1 MVDRTVLV
9 CGAGLM
15 GHGIAQVMAAA
26 GNHVTLYEPEVAR
39 AEAGRARIGAN
50 LERSVAK
57 GRISDADRREQLGRI
72 AVAAS
77 VADAAKSAEL
87 VVEAVFED
95 EKVKR
100 ALLAEVAAA
109 APADAVLASNT
120 SSISITRL
128 AAALPVA
135 RRGRF
140 VGMHFFSPVPVMP
153 LIELIRGAETSD
165 ETEAYVRA
173 IAAALDKKVIV
184 SKDRPGFIVNRMV
197 MPFLGEA
204 MRAYEEG
211 LGTAEDIDTG
221 AKVGLNHP
229 MGPLELADFIG
240 LDVCLHIME
249 VLHDGF
255 GQPHMAPPPVLRQ
268 LVDAGHL
275 GQKTGRGF
283 YSYPRD

>member
-1 MVDRTVLV
+1 MAERKVLV

-26 GNHVTLYEPEVAR
+26 GHQVAIYEPEVAR

-57 GRISDADRREQLGRI
+57 GRITDDDRKQQLGRI
-72 AVAAS
+72 TVATS
-77 VADAAKSAEL
+77 LADAARNVEL
-87 VVEAVFED
+87 AVEAVFED
-95 EKVKR
+95 ERVKTE
-100 ALLAEVAAA
+100 LFKDIAAA
-109 APADAVLASNT
+109 APANAVLASNT

-128 AAALPVA
+128 AAALPA
-135 RRGRF
+135 ERRPKF

-153 LIELIRGAETSD
+153 LIELIRGAETD
-165 ETEAYVRA
+165 DATEQYVRGV
-173 IAAALDKKVIV
+173 AADLAKQVIV

-221 AKVGLNHP
+221 ARIGLNHP
-229 MGPLELADFIG
+229 MGPLQLADFIG

-255 GQPHMAPPPVLRQ
+255 GAPHMAPPPILRQ
-268 LVDAGHL
+268 MVDAGHL

-283 YSYPRD
+283 YSYPRS

>member
-1 MVDRTVLV
+1 MADRTVLV

-26 GNHVTLYEPEVAR
+26 GHRVRLYEPEVAR

-50 LERSVAK
+50 LERAVAK
-57 GRISDADRREQLGRI
+57 GKLTEDQRAEQLDRV
-72 AVAAS
+72 AVGSSLEQAARD
-77 VADAAKSAEL
+77 VDL

-95 EKVKR
+95 ESVKGELFGQLDTI
-100 ALLAEVAAA
+100 APPAA
-109 APADAVLASNT
+109 VFASNT

-128 AAALPVA
+128 AAAVRA
-135 RRGRF
+135 ERRPRF
-140 VGMHFFSPVPVMP
+140 VGIHFFSPVPVMP
-153 LIELIRGAETSD
+153 LIELIRGTETD
-165 ETEAYVRA
+165 DATEAFVRA
-173 IAAALDKKVIV
+173 VAAELGKEVIV
-184 SKDRPGFIVNRMV
+184 SRDRPGFIVNRV
-197 MPFLGEA
+197 LMPFLGEA

-211 LGTAEDIDTG
+211 LATAEDIDAG
-221 AKVGLNHP
+221 ARLGLNHP
-229 MGPLELADFIG
+229 MGPLALADFIG

-255 GQPHMAPPPVLRQ
+255 GEPHFAPPPILRQ

-283 YSYPRD
+283 YSYPRS